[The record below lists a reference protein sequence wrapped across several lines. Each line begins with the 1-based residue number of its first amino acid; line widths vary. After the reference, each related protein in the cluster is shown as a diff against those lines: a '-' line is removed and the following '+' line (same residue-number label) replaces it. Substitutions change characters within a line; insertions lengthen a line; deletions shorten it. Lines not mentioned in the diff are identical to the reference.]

1 MQLNKIKNDYKQ
13 YGAIS
18 FLKRTIKYFLRM
30 LGIKYDSYLFMTKV
44 LDYDALLQ
52 QWLNN
57 PITNVLSLSVGDYE
71 KGDPAV
77 FTKEKINVLQKQL
90 NSGCLAYGVMDGDR
104 LLFSCMLSFYSLYTS
119 SPIVHDTLQN
129 EECLLFDAYC
139 IPQER
144 GKKLHSRMLT
154 YRLLQGCKCGKK
166 ESVTIVLRDNRAS
179 YRSLKRVGFKI
190 NFNYYV
196 LVIGK
201 KVYTNY
207 YNKRNIYDCK

>member
-30 LGIKYDSYLFMTKV
+30 LGIKYNSYLFMTKA

-52 QWLNN
+52 QWQNN
-57 PITNVLSLSVGDYE
+57 PIPNVLLLSVSDYE

-77 FTKEKINVLQKQL
+77 FTKKKSNTLQKQL
-90 NSGCLAYGVMDGDR
+90 KSGCLAYGVIEGDR
-104 LLFSCMLSFYSLYTS
+104 LLFSCMLSLNSLYTS

-144 GKKLHSRMLT
+144 GKKLHNRMLT
-154 YRLLQGCKCGKK
+154 YRLLQGCKYGKK
-166 ESVTIVLRDNRAS
+166 ESITIVLKDNRAS
-179 YRSLKRVGFKI
+179 YRSLKRVGFDVK
-190 NFNYYV
+190 FNYYV
-196 LVIGK
+196 LAIGK

-207 YNKRNIYDCK
+207 YNKKKFYDRK